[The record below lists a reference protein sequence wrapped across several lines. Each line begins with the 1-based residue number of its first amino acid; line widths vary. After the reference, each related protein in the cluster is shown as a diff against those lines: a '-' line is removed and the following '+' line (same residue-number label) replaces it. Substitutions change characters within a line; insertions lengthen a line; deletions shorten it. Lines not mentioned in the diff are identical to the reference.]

1 MRKSAGV
8 LAEKGLLRVRGGP
21 FYADRLQ
28 FCQLCAFISQTLVHQ
43 KINTQPFDLSIFL
56 TAHIKILSVARRA
69 CVFDMHSQKNILR
82 YLTRY
87 LFPDVLGKH
96 SVCECP
102 FMEDSAEGLPYFPVL
117 WYTILL

>member
-28 FCQLCAFISQTLVHQ
+28 FCQLCAFISQTLVHL

-56 TAHIKILSVARRA
+56 TAHIKNTQRSPLRRR
-69 CVFDMHSQKNILR
+69 F
-82 YLTRY
+82 LTRT
-87 LFPDVLGKH
+87 LEKAF
-96 SVCECP
+96 C
-102 FMEDSAEGLPYFPVL
+102 AIGLMY
-117 WYTILL
+117 